1 METACG
7 VPGDSPE
14 HALHVQ
20 RLTQQTLSIAFPN
33 PVCPFKSNSILEQ
46 LNIL

>member
-7 VPGDSPE
+7 VPGDSAE

-20 RLTQQTLSIAFPN
+20 RLTQLTLSIAFPN
-33 PVCPFKSNSILEQ
+33 PVRVH
-46 LNIL
+46 LNPIQF